1 MDNHHDFAP
10 KQMREIEND
19 LIASRII
26 MSPV

>member
-1 MDNHHDFAP
+1 MDNHHEFAP

-19 LIASRII
+19 PIASCII